1 MEPIE
6 RIKSLLE
13 EEIKNFTLKE
23 QELKELS
30 VEKSLFDEMFAY
42 ANTLNDLLD
51 NKERVLMFLKEL
63 DEDIYFIME
72 NKINILERIKD
83 KLNIPYSYVKI
94 VTDILLVLTGT
105 MLGGTFG
112 VGTIIS
118 ALVTGILVERL
129 GKIIKGVPKK

>member
-13 EEIKNFTLKE
+13 EEIENFTLKE

-63 DEDIYFIME
+63 DEDIYCTKFLS
-72 NKINILERIKD
+72 KSL
-83 KLNIPYSYVKI
+83 
-94 VTDILLVLTGT
+94 
-105 MLGGTFG
+105 
-112 VGTIIS
+112 
-118 ALVTGILVERL
+118 
-129 GKIIKGVPKK
+129 